1 MIDEIQKNRSSIKA
15 RSSQIVLSSSD
26 LCLGVET
33 DQCRFISLRYR
44 YDLIQLSVASMLL
57 N

>member
-26 LCLGVET
+26 LCLDVET
-33 DQCRFISLRYR
+33 DQCRFTSLRYE
-44 YDLIQLSVASMLL
+44 YDPIQLSVASMLL